1 MFATL
6 MPTWFIITT
15 PLFALSATPTCTASP
30 TDNPATNNITL
41 RIHPPY
47 HRIEDE
53 INLLPAAGFTVDVLW
68 RRDGFAVILGQAR
81 GATPR
86 ASYRPVANR
95 KGVRTCIGSGGVMP
109 RCRTPEAVYDS

>member
-1 MFATL
+1 
-6 MPTWFIITT
+6 MPTCFTIT
-15 PLFALSATPTCTASP
+15 PLFFALCPPPTSPASP
-30 TDNPATNNITL
+30 TDTPATNNITL

-53 INLLPAAGFTVDVLW
+53 INLLPAAGFTVDVLR

-95 KGVRTCIGSGGVMP
+95 KGVRTCVGSRGGMLRAP
-109 RCRTPEAVYDS
+109 SPEAVDYLEPKL